1 MMGRLNTIAVI
12 GENIRKRREHYRLSL
27 EEAADGLQMPA
38 DLLSMYECGKI
49 APNFNDLYFRL
60 SKFYNV
66 PMYYFFDPS
75 ADPDTPHFSEIA
87 GIVDSLPQEIPR
99 KPLIET
105 IEKAGRHMIHLNEVI
120 PSGSLMTIS
129 ESCLLTALFRYE
141 KECGLSLRTASECCD
156 RKRFNCLRETL
167 YDYGIYVIGDPFKNL
182 PWRVTGIVLYDD
194 LYPVIFYNTKN
205 DFLTQ
210 ASVIL
215 SGICSI
221 INRRH
226 SIFILSKDPDTKVP
240 WFYDGNFYHVIV
252 ERLGRK
258 YLKDAFEAYS
268 FGRLSIEQLTGVVGC
283 RAPHLHLISSVVHK
297 EE

>member
-1 MMGRLNTIAVI
+1 MISVI

-27 EEAADGLQMPA
+27 EEAAEGLQMPS
-38 DLLSMYECGKI
+38 DILSMYECGKI
-49 APNFNDLYFRL
+49 APTFNDICFRL

-75 ADPDTPHFSEIA
+75 ADPDTPHFSEIE
-87 GIVDSLPQEIPR
+87 GVVDSLAQEIPR

-129 ESCLLTALFRYE
+129 ESPPHALFRYE

-156 RKRFNCLRETL
+156 RKRFNRLRETL
-167 YDYGIYVIGDPFKNL
+167 YDYGIYVVGDPFTNL
-182 PWRVTGIVLYDD
+182 PRRVTGIVLYDD

-210 ASVIL
+210 VSVIL

-221 INRRH
+221 VNRRH
-226 SIFILSKDPDTKVP
+226 NIFILSKDPGTKAS
-240 WFYDGNFYHVIV
+240 WFYDGNFYHTIV

-258 YLKDAFEAYS
+258 YLKDAFEAHS

-283 RAPHLHLISSVVHK
+283 RAPHLHLISSVVHN